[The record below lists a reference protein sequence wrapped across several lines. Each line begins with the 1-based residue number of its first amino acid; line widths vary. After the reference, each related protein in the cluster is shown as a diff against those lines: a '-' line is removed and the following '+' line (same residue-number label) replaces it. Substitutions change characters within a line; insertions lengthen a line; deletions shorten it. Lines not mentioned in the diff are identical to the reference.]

1 MNTGSKSGQAP
12 LVQRLLSALA
22 DDGNDPAQLTT
33 ADLAAVDQFHIRGKL
48 ATVEL
53 AELLS
58 KSLSAPLSD
67 LLADAQ
73 AATKKE
79 PHESNTKLTTAP
91 LILDLGSGLGGSARY
106 LAEQLGGSVIGLE
119 LSADYVDAA
128 RELTARVGLAS
139 QVQFRL
145 GDATNIPHP
154 DRCFDAVWLQ
164 HVSMCIADK
173 KRLCSEIYRVLKP
186 GGSLAL
192 QEIIAG
198 PEQGALFPVPWA
210 IEAGDSY
217 LSEIDQLT
225 EQLQQA
231 GLVVELSQDLS
242 TDALQW
248 FERQAARGSERRTS
262 SAVSLKLLLGDHY
275 AAMMAN
281 QLRNLRE
288 QRIGLLQLIAR
299 RPV

>member
-1 MNTGSKSGQAP
+1 MNAGSKFAQSS
-12 LVQRLLSALA
+12 LIERLLGALA
-22 DDGNDPAQLTT
+22 DDGKDPDQLTT
-33 ADLAAVDQFHIRGKL
+33 AELAAVDQFHIRGKL

-53 AELLS
+53 ADLLS
-58 KSLSAPLSD
+58 ESLSKYQSYR
-67 LLADAQ
+67 Q
-73 AATKKE
+73 AHNKSGSC
-79 PHESNTKLTTAP
+79 ESKTEQASVP

-119 LSADYVDAA
+119 LSASYVDAA
-128 RELTARVGLAS
+128 RELTARLGLAS

-154 DRCFDAVWLQ
+154 DQCFDAVWLQ

-198 PEQGALFPVPWA
+198 PEQEALFPVPWA
-210 IEAGDSY
+210 TEACDSY
-217 LSEIDQLT
+217 LSDQNELT

-231 GLVVELSQDLS
+231 GLVIELSQDLT

-248 FERQAARGSERRTS
+248 FERQAARRSDSHSPPEL
-262 SAVSLKLLLGDHY
+262 SLKLLLGDHY

-288 QRIGLLQLIAR
+288 QRIGLMQLIAK